1 MKQIILSLF
10 SICSF
15 AAFAQNNPSLPDNN
29 AVKRELGGSFT
40 AISVSD
46 GIDLYLTQGN
56 EESLA
61 VSASDEKYLERFVTK
76 VENGTLKL
84 YYDAKGVD
92 LGINGKKKLKAFVS
106 FKTLEKLNASGGADV
121 EALTVIDAAALSM
134 KFTSGSHFSG
144 KVNSK
149 ELAVDQSSGSG
160 ITISGK
166 SDKINVECSS
176 GSIFKGFELAVDFCN
191 AKASSGA
198 GVHITINK
206 ELSAKAN
213 SGGGIRY
220 KGTALIRDINVNSG
234 GVVKKA

>member
-76 VENGTLKL
+76 VENGTLL
-84 YYDAKGVD
+84 RNTPPDT
-92 LGINGKKKLKAFVS
+92 I
-106 FKTLEKLNASGGADV
+106 DV
-121 EALTVIDAAALSM
+121 VAVEVIGD
-134 KFTSGSHFSG
+134 
-144 KVNSK
+144 
-149 ELAVDQSSGSG
+149 
-160 ITISGK
+160 
-166 SDKINVECSS
+166 
-176 GSIFKGFELAVDFCN
+176 
-191 AKASSGA
+191 
-198 GVHITINK
+198 
-206 ELSAKAN
+206 
-213 SGGGIRY
+213 
-220 KGTALIRDINVNSG
+220 
-234 GVVKKA
+234 